1 MMIRI
6 LAILTVVFA
15 ALISQ
20 AQEKSPWTNE
30 SEASIVK
37 VDGNTTSDSY
47 SAKQKSS
54 YKFDLN
60 TFTAAGRYLETKSGR
75 TEIAKQWEASLRYER
90 ELSEK
95 WSLFVQHGAES
106 DTYSGYTQ
114 RDNTDIGGKYFF
126 IKTDIETFLAEAGIR
141 NQKTMSSISD
151 DVNHST
157 SGRIYSEY
165 AKKVNDTVS
174 GKFWVEYLPNFK
186 DSDAYLLNYEPS
198 LSVMMNSVFSLKVSY
213 LVKYENKTA
222 TPTEKKA
229 DTTFTTSLVAKF

>member
-1 MMIRI
+1 MITRA
-6 LAILTVVFA
+6 LAILSILLFSFI
-15 ALISQ
+15 LQ

-37 VDGNTTSDSY
+37 VDGNTSSDSY

-60 TFTAAGRYLETKSGR
+60 TFTTVGRYLQTKSGR
-75 TEIAKQWEASLRYER
+75 TETAKQWEASLRYER
-90 ELSEK
+90 ELSER
-95 WSLFVQHGAES
+95 WAIFIQHGAES
-106 DTYSGYTQ
+106 DAYSGYTQ

-126 IKTDIETFLAEAGIR
+126 IKTDIEIFLSEAGIR

-151 DVNHST
+151 DVNYST
-157 SGRIYSEY
+157 SGRLYTEY
-165 AKKVNDTVS
+165 LKKINESVS

-198 LSVMMNSVFSLKVSY
+198 LNVMMNSVFSLKVSY